1 MRWYTA
7 IGMKKDDADGRFC
20 VWVDGE
26 EKVLTEMET
35 ILWAALTWSFCEED
49 KVHSQMHRLLVFSL
63 GEKQAQEWAD
73 KEDFQ
78 FCLNRLVKRG
88 LVVLTEGCTR
98 EEAVYSIISRSVMA
112 PMAFSRTE
120 RMKHFMEALS
130 MGKGLKFSLRA
141 FKKPL
146 LTEEEYQL
154 LSYLQR
160 EGDVSYHL
168 KCLKE
173 KAKSRESHLE
183 DSLQEQIQREFIIRQ
198 LALFMI
204 SLGKEA
210 YIPSNFYKCEKRLVH
225 ILSDDEISA
234 FFHEI
239 DSYSPEIKA
248 VSFLRLSTE
257 YKVIFRLI
265 YCCGLRISEARKLKW
280 SDADLG
286 AGILTIMHSKGHKD
300 RLVYM
305 SDDLTVLIKEYKT
318 VLNDYYGCIS
328 EWVFPAREQGRCL
341 CSVTIN
347 AAFRRAWNATP
358 YADGCDKTPTVHCLR
373 HSFVVKR
380 MNLWMEEGA
389 SLREMLPFL
398 SRYLGHQST
407 DDTFYYYHQISE
419 AFQIIRDRDKTS
431 GFVIPEVTGHEWKKS
446 EKNTVFLKNTGFP

>member
-88 LVVLTEGCTR
+88 LVVAIILLLR
-98 EEAVYSIISRSVMA
+98 QAIKISRSVMA

-160 EGDVSYHL
+160 EGDVSCHL

-173 KAKSRESHLE
+173 EAKSREPNLT
-183 DSLQEQIQREFIIRQ
+183 DSLQEQIQREFISRVAQLYYKKQLVIDNIRREDCLEANGTSV
-198 LALFMI
+198 LAQ
-204 SLGKEA
+204 
-210 YIPSNFYKCEKRLVH
+210 
-225 ILSDDEISA
+225 
-234 FFHEI
+234 
-239 DSYSPEIKA
+239 A
-248 VSFLRLSTE
+248 V
-257 YKVIFRLI
+257 
-265 YCCGLRISEARKLKW
+265 
-280 SDADLG
+280 
-286 AGILTIMHSKGHKD
+286 
-300 RLVYM
+300 
-305 SDDLTVLIKEYKT
+305 
-318 VLNDYYGCIS
+318 
-328 EWVFPAREQGRCL
+328 
-341 CSVTIN
+341 
-347 AAFRRAWNATP
+347 
-358 YADGCDKTPTVHCLR
+358 
-373 HSFVVKR
+373 
-380 MNLWMEEGA
+380 
-389 SLREMLPFL
+389 
-398 SRYLGHQST
+398 
-407 DDTFYYYHQISE
+407 
-419 AFQIIRDRDKTS
+419 
-431 GFVIPEVTGHEWKKS
+431 
-446 EKNTVFLKNTGFP
+446 

>member
-1 MRWYTA
+1 MVYSNRNE
-7 IGMKKDDADGRFC
+7 RFC

-160 EGDVSYHL
+160 EGDVSCHL

-173 KAKSRESHLE
+173 EAKSREPNLA
-183 DSLQEQIQREFIIRQ
+183 DSRQEQIQREFISRVAQLYYKKQLVIDNIRREDCLEANGTSV
-198 LALFMI
+198 LAQ
-204 SLGKEA
+204 
-210 YIPSNFYKCEKRLVH
+210 
-225 ILSDDEISA
+225 
-234 FFHEI
+234 
-239 DSYSPEIKA
+239 A
-248 VSFLRLSTE
+248 V
-257 YKVIFRLI
+257 
-265 YCCGLRISEARKLKW
+265 
-280 SDADLG
+280 
-286 AGILTIMHSKGHKD
+286 
-300 RLVYM
+300 
-305 SDDLTVLIKEYKT
+305 
-318 VLNDYYGCIS
+318 
-328 EWVFPAREQGRCL
+328 
-341 CSVTIN
+341 
-347 AAFRRAWNATP
+347 
-358 YADGCDKTPTVHCLR
+358 
-373 HSFVVKR
+373 
-380 MNLWMEEGA
+380 
-389 SLREMLPFL
+389 
-398 SRYLGHQST
+398 
-407 DDTFYYYHQISE
+407 
-419 AFQIIRDRDKTS
+419 
-431 GFVIPEVTGHEWKKS
+431 
-446 EKNTVFLKNTGFP
+446 

>member
-7 IGMKKDDADGRFC
+7 IGIKKDDADGRFC

-98 EEAVYSIISRSVMA
+98 EEAVYSIISRSVMS

-160 EGDVSYHL
+160 EGDVSCHL

-173 KAKSRESHLE
+173 EAKSSN
-183 DSLQEQIQREFIIRQ
+183 SVFASNQ
-198 LALFMI
+198 LSTAGATRRIFAQVSRILLRI
-204 SLGKEA
+204 EA
-210 YIPSNFYKCEKRLVH
+210 KMP
-225 ILSDDEISA
+225 ILSCTSITGARASKMAMIIPGTTTSMMPICTKRVVRKIRINNLGNIGALAPIARSA
-234 FFHEI
+234 
-239 DSYSPEIKA
+239 
-248 VSFLRLSTE
+248 
-257 YKVIFRLI
+257 
-265 YCCGLRISEARKLKW
+265 
-280 SDADLG
+280 
-286 AGILTIMHSKGHKD
+286 LT
-300 RLVYM
+300 L
-305 SDDLTVLIKEYKT
+305 
-318 VLNDYYGCIS
+318 
-328 EWVFPAREQGRCL
+328 
-341 CSVTIN
+341 
-347 AAFRRAWNATP
+347 
-358 YADGCDKTPTVHCLR
+358 
-373 HSFVVKR
+373 
-380 MNLWMEEGA
+380 
-389 SLREMLPFL
+389 
-398 SRYLGHQST
+398 
-407 DDTFYYYHQISE
+407 
-419 AFQIIRDRDKTS
+419 
-431 GFVIPEVTGHEWKKS
+431 
-446 EKNTVFLKNTGFP
+446 

>member
-88 LVVLTEGCTR
+88 LVVLN
-98 EEAVYSIISRSVMA
+98 SIISRSVMA

-160 EGDVSYHL
+160 EGDVSCHL

-173 KAKSRESHLE
+173 EAKSREPHLA
-183 DSLQEQIQREFIIRQ
+183 DSLQKQIQREFISRVAQLYYKKQLVIDNIRREDCLEANGTSV
-198 LALFMI
+198 LAQ
-204 SLGKEA
+204 
-210 YIPSNFYKCEKRLVH
+210 
-225 ILSDDEISA
+225 
-234 FFHEI
+234 
-239 DSYSPEIKA
+239 A
-248 VSFLRLSTE
+248 V
-257 YKVIFRLI
+257 
-265 YCCGLRISEARKLKW
+265 
-280 SDADLG
+280 
-286 AGILTIMHSKGHKD
+286 
-300 RLVYM
+300 
-305 SDDLTVLIKEYKT
+305 
-318 VLNDYYGCIS
+318 
-328 EWVFPAREQGRCL
+328 
-341 CSVTIN
+341 
-347 AAFRRAWNATP
+347 
-358 YADGCDKTPTVHCLR
+358 
-373 HSFVVKR
+373 
-380 MNLWMEEGA
+380 
-389 SLREMLPFL
+389 
-398 SRYLGHQST
+398 
-407 DDTFYYYHQISE
+407 
-419 AFQIIRDRDKTS
+419 
-431 GFVIPEVTGHEWKKS
+431 
-446 EKNTVFLKNTGFP
+446 

>member
-88 LVVLTEGCTR
+88 LALAIILLLR
-98 EEAVYSIISRSVMA
+98 QAIKISRSVMA

-183 DSLQEQIQREFIIRQ
+183 DSLQEQIQREFISRVAQLYYKKQLVIDNIRREDCLEANGTSV
-198 LALFMI
+198 LAQ
-204 SLGKEA
+204 
-210 YIPSNFYKCEKRLVH
+210 
-225 ILSDDEISA
+225 
-234 FFHEI
+234 
-239 DSYSPEIKA
+239 A
-248 VSFLRLSTE
+248 V
-257 YKVIFRLI
+257 
-265 YCCGLRISEARKLKW
+265 
-280 SDADLG
+280 
-286 AGILTIMHSKGHKD
+286 
-300 RLVYM
+300 
-305 SDDLTVLIKEYKT
+305 
-318 VLNDYYGCIS
+318 
-328 EWVFPAREQGRCL
+328 
-341 CSVTIN
+341 
-347 AAFRRAWNATP
+347 
-358 YADGCDKTPTVHCLR
+358 
-373 HSFVVKR
+373 
-380 MNLWMEEGA
+380 
-389 SLREMLPFL
+389 
-398 SRYLGHQST
+398 
-407 DDTFYYYHQISE
+407 
-419 AFQIIRDRDKTS
+419 
-431 GFVIPEVTGHEWKKS
+431 
-446 EKNTVFLKNTGFP
+446 